1 MKHANQTVFG
11 TACIGVAAAL
21 ALFGA
26 TQINAQGGSDRGP
39 PGGGK
44 KPTEAMLKACTAKK
58 ADDACSAEGP
68 DGKAVAGSCFAP
80 AGRPLAC
87 RPAGKPADGARR
99 GGQ

>member
-1 MKHANQTVFG
+1 MKHVDQTLFG
-11 TACIGVAAAL
+11 TACIGAAAAF

-26 TQINAQGGSDRGP
+26 TQINAQDGPDRGP

-68 DGKAVAGSCFAP
+68 AGNTVAGSCFAP
-80 AGRPLAC
+80 PGLPLAC
-87 RPAGKPADGARR
+87 RPVGKPAGGAGRR
-99 GGQ
+99 GQ

>member
-1 MKHANQTVFG
+1 M
-11 TACIGVAAAL
+11 
-21 ALFGA
+21 
-26 TQINAQGGSDRGP
+26 
-39 PGGGK
+39 
-44 KPTEAMLKACTAKK
+44 ACTAKK

-87 RPAGKPADGARR
+87 RPAGKPEGGAER